1 MEITEPLLKERFRAL
16 NQEIFDGQLRMPTKM
31 SVRKM
36 TLAAGQANYN
46 KKRMR
51 TTITISSCFDFTPA
65 TLDEVMIHEM
75 IHLAHA
81 LQGHRMSHGWRFKA
95 ECRRIYKE
103 HGIVIRVRAKHIPLK
118 EQYKNIKI
126 PLYEK
131 VIYYLLTRCGS
142 STAYCKASHR
152 PPCRWH
158 LSHCALNIPNNPPPN
173 LHCFCRRTTT
183 RLQIRHPR
191 EFLQMTNI
199 QSLTI

>member
-1 MEITEPLLKERFRAL
+1 MEITEPLMKERFRAL

-36 TLAAGQANYN
+36 TLAAGQTNYN

-81 LQGHRMSHGWRFKA
+81 LQGHRTSHGWRFKA

-103 HGIVIRVRAKHIPLK
+103 HDIVIHRIAKHIPLK
-118 EQYKNIKI
+118 EQYKNIKKIKI

-131 VIYYLLTRCGS
+131 VIYYLLYPLRIF
-142 STAYCKASHR
+142 HFFFDR
-152 PPCRWH
+152 V
-158 LSHCALNIPNNPPPN
+158 L
-173 LHCFCRRTTT
+173 
-183 RLQIRHPR
+183 
-191 EFLQMTNI
+191 
-199 QSLTI
+199 